1 MGLGRLPSIAI
12 ATLAMVSSLGLWFS
26 ASAVVPALRV
36 QESLDPIIVS
46 MFSSAVQVGFVIGTI
61 VSAVFVLAD
70 RIDPRSLFAM
80 SSLLQAPPWAA
91 YSPQ

>member
-1 MGLGRLPSIAI
+1 MRIGMGLGRLPSIAI

-70 RIDPRSLFAM
+70 RIDPRS
-80 SSLLQAPPWAA
+80 SLPVSLSFLTRAW
-91 YSPQ
+91 

>member
-70 RIDPRSLFAM
+70 RIDPRS
-80 SSLLQAPPWAA
+80 SLPVSLSFLTRAW
-91 YSPQ
+91 

>member
-1 MGLGRLPSIAI
+1 MRIGMGLGRLPSIAI

-46 MFSSAVQVGFVIGTI
+46 MFSSAVQGGFVIGTI

-70 RIDPRSLFAM
+70 RIDPRS
-80 SSLLQAPPWAA
+80 SLPVSLSFLTRSW
-91 YSPQ
+91 

>member
-12 ATLAMVSSLGLWFS
+12 ATFAMVSSLGLWFS

-70 RIDPRSLFAM
+70 RIAPRS
-80 SSLLQAPPWAA
+80 SLPVSLSFLTRAW
-91 YSPQ
+91 

>member
-26 ASAVVPALRV
+26 ASAIVPALRV

-70 RIDPRSLFAM
+70 RIDPRS
-80 SSLLQAPPWAA
+80 SLPVSLSFLTRAW
-91 YSPQ
+91 

>member
-36 QESLDPIIVS
+36 QESLNPIIVS

-70 RIDPRSLFAM
+70 RIDPRS
-80 SSLLQAPPWAA
+80 SLPVSLSFLTRAW
-91 YSPQ
+91 

>member
-1 MGLGRLPSIAI
+1 MRIGMGLGRLPSIAI

-26 ASAVVPALRV
+26 ASAIVPALRV

-70 RIDPRSLFAM
+70 RIDPRS
-80 SSLLQAPPWAA
+80 SLPVSLSFLTRAW
-91 YSPQ
+91 